1 MRVRLVV
8 FGTLGFL
15 STGIGLTIFFAPE
28 LAISVRIVETLVQV
42 FEQTNKTRP
51 LVFVALGIIVYTVLS
66 SASLGEAV
74 QTGGSTVAD
83 QYVDATDDRPES
95 VTTDK
100 RALTAR
106 ELDDKLLTA
115 ATEGGERFRSV
126 RETLVNTAVA
136 VRANATELDSDRA
149 REEIRRGEW
158 TDDRVVAAFL
168 SGADGPTPPLLSRF
182 RLWLVPVRERRR
194 RIERSLAA
202 IEEMQP

>member
-1 MRVRLVV
+1 MRVRVAI
-8 FGTLGFL
+8 FGILGLL
-15 STGIGLTIFFAPE
+15 STGLGLTILFAPE
-28 LAISVRIVETLVQV
+28 SAISIRIVETLVQV

-51 LVFVALGIIVYTVLS
+51 LVFVALGIIVYIVLS
-66 SASLGEAV
+66 SASIGEAV
-74 QTGGSTVAD
+74 QTGRSTVAD

-100 RALTAR
+100 RTLTAS
-106 ELDDKLLTA
+106 EFDGKLLTA
-115 ATEGGERFRSV
+115 ATEGGKQFRSV
-126 RETLVNTAVA
+126 RETLVDTAVA

-168 SGADGPTPPLLSRF
+168 SGSDGPTPPLLSRF